1 MTILPD
7 FKTIHNESE
16 CETRTD
22 LLALRLA
29 VRLGRPIAL
38 GCVVAIPD
46 SNWAI
51 RETRE
56 TQETPDLIAV

>member
-16 CETRTD
+16 CETETD
-22 LLALRLA
+22 KLALRLA

-38 GCVVAIPD
+38 GMVVAIPAPA
-46 SNWAI
+46 W
-51 RETRE
+51 
-56 TQETPDLIAV
+56 ETPDLISV